1 MKPQPTLA
9 ALLFLLGCAT
19 GGAASHYVSSANA
32 QPHPGAA
39 ATARWEYKCVSAIT
53 IAGVNEAANQ
63 LGSQGFELVTG
74 APAYCF
80 KRSLR

>member
-1 MKPQPTLA
+1 MKFQPTLP

-19 GGAASHYVSSANA
+19 GGAASHYVSSASA
-32 QPHPGAA
+32 QPHSIAA
-39 ATARWEYKCVSAIT
+39 ASARWEYRCISPIT
-53 IAGVNEAANQ
+53 LGGVIETANQ

-80 KRSLR
+80 KRAIK